1 MTCGR
6 TACCVLT
13 TICLF
18 AAWPA
23 RAEDDLWIRGVYTGE
38 SPRPVSSELMEAWQE
53 ASAWAERTPGA
64 FVLVGNGESMRPLYA
79 PGAILVLRQVP
90 YGELKRGQTVLY
102 RSRENKV
109 VAHVL
114 VAHARDGW
122 RAKGLGNRLHDL
134 EPVHA
139 GNLIGVVVRAYKPI
153 GEPPML
159 RLANA
164 R

>member
-1 MTCGR
+1 MTSGR

-13 TICLF
+13 TICFL
-18 AAWPA
+18 AACPVHA
-23 RAEDDLWIRGVYTGE
+23 GDDPWIRGVYTGE
-38 SPRPVSSELMEAWQE
+38 SPRPVAAQQMEAWQE
-53 ASAWAERTPGA
+53 ASAWAERTPDS
-64 FVLVGNGESMRPLYA
+64 FVLVGHGESMRPLYA
-79 PGAILVLRQVP
+79 PGAILLLRQVP

-102 RSRENKV
+102 RNRENKV

-114 VAHARDGW
+114 VAHTRDGW
-122 RAKGLGNRLHDL
+122 RARGLGNRLHDL

-139 GNLIGVVVRAYKPI
+139 GNLIGVVVRAYRPT

-159 RLANA
+159 RLASA